1 MSVLEAGGAE
11 TGSVD
16 GARDET
22 HVFTAEELERVL
34 RGAGCEEGGDARIVG
49 GEVMDDVGD
58 AVGGDEP
65 GREGGEGCGGLLDG
79 GERGG

>member
-1 MSVLEAGGAE
+1 M
-11 TGSVD
+11 
-16 GARDET
+16 
-22 HVFTAEELERVL
+22 L

-79 GERGG
+79 GERGGWTVLDRGWDKATANPSYENKAAKDI